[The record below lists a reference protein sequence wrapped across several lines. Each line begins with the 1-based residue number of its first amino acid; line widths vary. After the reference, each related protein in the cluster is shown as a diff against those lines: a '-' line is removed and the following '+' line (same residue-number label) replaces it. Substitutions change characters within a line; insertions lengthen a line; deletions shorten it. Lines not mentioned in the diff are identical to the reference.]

1 MMEDEEGKK
10 SLKRPHGSDMED
22 DDDDGHVNVKGK
34 GQEEDPSSATA
45 SDAAAMDSLPL
56 SDEDEDFGATN
67 APLTGGGAP
76 LFKIL
81 ADRNTLKCPPPLEA
95 NSAAAGSTKAE
106 ETRRRVVV
114 KLKTLYVDPLAHACA
129 FDPSA
134 RRDIWFQDYFENG
147 RVVKVVRYGR
157 RGGSTWSRPS
167 QDAADDD
174 A

>member
-1 MMEDEEGKK
+1 M
-10 SLKRPHGSDMED
+10 
-22 DDDDGHVNVKGK
+22 
-34 GQEEDPSSATA
+34 DP
-45 SDAAAMDSLPL
+45 LPL
-56 SDEDEDFGATN
+56 SDLHFEGEDFGATN

-76 LFKIL
+76 LFNIL
-81 ADRNTLKCPPPLEA
+81 ADRNTLKCLPLET

-157 RGGSTWSRPS
+157 RGGSTWSRPRH
-167 QDAADDD
+167 DAAAADD